1 MLRRILLS
9 LAVVAVMV
17 AFSGQALAQTSPAGA
32 TTSPASAC
40 AAGTAILE
48 QLPVAS
54 TGAGLAP
61 ASAAPGTAAPTIYT
75 DTVALGRGIE
85 TSAGTL
91 VGDTTVGASFVGEVT
106 GDLPGVL
113 VASSNYTPPFP
124 GPGVTNNI
132 VGGEWALCGAWGAV
146 YGSFVGGSVQWSADA
161 SRPDG
166 TLADVVADMSVLG
179 GSVNGVG
186 ASPGGAGTFS
196 GVLDHRPLDQ
206 GLPPTVGGTLQ
217 LQISAAPTAA
227 SGTLPD
233 SGGPSLVLP
242 VATVLLLASSL
253 SGAGIVRHL
262 WQS

>member
-1 MLRRILLS
+1 MLGRILLS
-9 LAVVAVMV
+9 LAVAAVMV

-40 AAGTAILE
+40 AAGNAILE

-54 TGAGLAP
+54 AGAGLAP
-61 ASAAPGTAAPTIYT
+61 ASASPGTAVPTIYT
-75 DTVALGRGIE
+75 DTVVPGRGIE

-106 GDLPGVL
+106 GDLPGIL

-146 YGSFVGGSVQWSADA
+146 YGSFVGGSVRWSADA

-166 TLADVVADMSVLG
+166 TLADVVADMSVSG
-179 GSVNGVG
+179 SSVNGVG

-206 GLPPTVGGTLQ
+206 GFPPTVGGTLQ
-217 LQISAAPTAA
+217 LQISAAPAA

-253 SGAGIVRHL
+253 SGADIVRHL
-262 WQS
+262 WRS

>member
-1 MLRRILLS
+1 VLRRILLS
-9 LAVVAVMV
+9 LTVAAVMV
-17 AFSGQALAQTSPAGA
+17 AFSGPALAQTSPADT
-32 TTSPASAC
+32 TTSPANAC

-61 ASAAPGTAAPTIYT
+61 AFAAPGTAAPTIYT
-75 DTVALGRGIE
+75 DTVVPGRGIE
-85 TSAGTL
+85 TSAGAL
-91 VGDTTVGASFVGEVT
+91 VGDTTVGASFIGEVT
-106 GDLPGVL
+106 GDLPGIL

-206 GLPPTVGGTLQ
+206 GLPPTVSGTLQ
-217 LQISAAPTAA
+217 LQISATPTT

-242 VATVLLLASSL
+242 AATVLLLASSL
-253 SGAGIVRHL
+253 LGPGIVRLL